1 MNNTLVGYTAA
12 FCTTAAFIPQALKV
26 YKTRQTRDISLGMFS
41 LMTAGLVFWLVYGLQ
56 LNAAPIIAA
65 NSVTLVF
72 AVYIFIMKL
81 KADNRPFPSSEK
93 A

>member
-1 MNNTLVGYTAA
+1 MNNILVGYVAA

-26 YKTRQTRDISLGMFS
+26 YKTKQTRDISLGMFS
-41 LMTAGLVFWLVYGLQ
+41 LMTAGLVFWLVYGLL

-65 NSVTLVF
+65 NSVTLIF

-81 KADNRPFPSSEK
+81 REKILPPPSSEK
-93 A
+93 I